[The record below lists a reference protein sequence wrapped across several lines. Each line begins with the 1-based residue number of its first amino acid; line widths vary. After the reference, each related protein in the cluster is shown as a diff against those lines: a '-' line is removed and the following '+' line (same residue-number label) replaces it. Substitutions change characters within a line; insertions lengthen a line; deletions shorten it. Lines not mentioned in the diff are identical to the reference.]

1 MLEKVFIGNYGKNY
15 VIERRMEDRV
25 SDIYTVSILFFL
37 ESMDEIYYLIL
48 TLWSLDYSKLDII
61 LVIAKLGHNPS
72 FVWRSV

>member
-1 MLEKVFIGNYGKNY
+1 MVEKVFTGNYGKNY

-25 SDIYTVSILFFL
+25 SDIYTVSILLFL

-61 LVIAKLGHNPS
+61 LVVAKLGHNPS